1 MTYTIIVHLRASS
14 LENAEKLRE
23 KLIEAA
29 SVYRKGKHF
38 CSSLPPLSS
47 FSRNYSYYDEFISYF
62 TDLFFAVVYTDKET
76 MAWLV
81 HQDPKE
87 PTKFAIVER
96 FENEASQT
104 YHLENPVRFH
114 PSLSYYSVHHT

>member
-29 SVYRKGKHF
+29 SVYRK
-38 CSSLPPLSS
+38 
-47 FSRNYSYYDEFISYF
+47 
-62 TDLFFAVVYTDKET
+62 DKET

-104 YHLENPVRFH
+104 YHLENPYWKTFDPYVIPLLAEPMNLTRWEEL
-114 PSLSYYSVHHT
+114 PVPVKNQDSAA

>member
-38 CSSLPPLSS
+38 CSYLPPLSS
-47 FSRNYSYYDEFISYF
+47 F
-62 TDLFFAVVYTDKET
+62 FFFGIIATT
-76 MAWLV
+76 M
-81 HQDPKE
+81 
-87 PTKFAIVER
+87 
-96 FENEASQT
+96 
-104 YHLENPVRFH
+104 NP
-114 PSLSYYSVHHT
+114 

>member
-38 CSSLPPLSS
+38 AHIFLPFQVFLG
-47 FSRNYSYYDEFISYF
+47 II
-62 TDLFFAVVYTDKET
+62 AIT
-76 MAWLV
+76 M
-81 HQDPKE
+81 
-87 PTKFAIVER
+87 
-96 FENEASQT
+96 NS
-104 YHLENPVRFH
+104 
-114 PSLSYYSVHHT
+114 

>member
-38 CSSLPPLSS
+38 CSYLPPLSS
-47 FSRNYSYYDEFISYF
+47 FSHNYSYYDELISF
-62 TDLFFAVVYTDKET
+62 
-76 MAWLV
+76 
-81 HQDPKE
+81 
-87 PTKFAIVER
+87 
-96 FENEASQT
+96 
-104 YHLENPVRFH
+104 
-114 PSLSYYSVHHT
+114 